1 MEKETINYWLE
12 TVYNWSDN
20 YGKDYIEWKGTPGM
34 GDAMYGLNIAFM
46 RAFINQKP
54 TTINIH
60 WYHSEDYLYHY
71 EDPETIIERVN
82 FIHSKYMWPDMVNIE
97 YTFNSTDSSLYKQRY
112 RNVFRNY
119 TNHFGRYWIFDPKYF
134 LKPIPNKIIIW
145 RPSFNADPPRWFKMP
160 LNDEEWLRIIEKLKN
175 LDYQIVELD
184 YRTPIREAFYHISSA
199 EFCLSYEGMWH
210 YIAKNFFVPHMVLGD
225 DKITEWHT
233 PYAIM
238 KNPKTLFL
246 EDNLHK
252 INSYIEHAKIKQ
264 AHGLKIFNKLVFN
277 NENRPRGN

>member
-1 MEKETINYWLE
+1 MEKEKINYWLE
-12 TVYNWSDN
+12 TVDNWSDN

-71 EDPETIIERVN
+71 EDPETIVERVN
-82 FIHSKYMWPDMVNIE
+82 FVHSRYMWPEMVNIE
-97 YTFNSTDSSLYKQRY
+97 YTFNSSDSSLYKQRY
-112 RNVFRNY
+112 RNVIRNY
-119 TNHFGRYWIFDPKYF
+119 KNLLSRYWVFDSKYF
-134 LKPIPNKIIIW
+134 LKTISNKIVIW

-175 LDYQIVELD
+175 LDYQIIELD
-184 YRTPIREAFYHISSA
+184 YRTPVSEAFYHISTA

-210 YIAKNFFVPHMVLGD
+210 YIAKNFFTPHMVLGD

-246 EDNLHK
+246 EDNIHK
-252 INSYIEHAKIKQ
+252 INTYIKHAKAKQ
-264 AHGLKIFNKLVFN
+264 NIGLKVFNKLVFN
-277 NENRPRGN
+277 DENRPRGN